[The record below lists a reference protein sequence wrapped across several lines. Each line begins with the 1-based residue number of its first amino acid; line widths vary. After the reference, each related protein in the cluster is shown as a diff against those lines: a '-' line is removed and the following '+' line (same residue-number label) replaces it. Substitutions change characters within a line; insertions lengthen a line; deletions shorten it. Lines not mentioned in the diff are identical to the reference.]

1 MMRGRLTRLGHVQ
14 SYGNRLSLFVSANAL
29 HLNSDSVGGGGGGV
43 RIYIW
48 TNCYDWIVDAVEL
61 NRVRDTTQ
69 TSR

>member
-1 MMRGRLTRLGHVQ
+1 MF
-14 SYGNRLSLFVSANAL
+14 NRMVTVCPCSF